1 MKFRI
6 PLLDNYI
13 ERMVSS
19 ATMADASRLG
29 AGERRFQRGFDNIL
43 GDDEL
48 RIRYNNSSIL
58 QNVICYPIF
67 DAMREGRTFTIEGD
81 TDNKK
86 SLLIAEEETRLNVK
100 STLIEARRLAN
111 LQGGCAILI
120 VRLGTAREKVD
131 YSKPLDPTTIKKGKG
146 IDRLVIIPKRSFH
159 NLEIVKAYEN
169 ARHGNP
175 EFFNVMTTHD
185 GTNSA
190 TQLKIHHSHLVIFKG
205 KPDVSSRLNY
215 DTRKWW
221 GMSHLQSLW
230 EPIEQLEREL
240 KSGVEATIA
249 GKVGVMAVKDG
260 ATKAL
265 TPEGRKQLLDETSN
279 IAKMQDQ
286 NAIILMDA
294 ESRFEKHAF
303 SLAGISDLAK
313 ILMTNVSACAGIP
326 ETRLFQVSPSGLN
339 ATGQSERID
348 YIGRLRREQ
357 ELEINPAIKGL
368 TELIVR
374 GALGEYPEGLTFAW
388 NDVFDDT
395 PEQKIKNASLQ
406 VDMILKVFDKTEG
419 ESETTK
425 LLEQATAI
433 LNTIT
438 PEVKN
443 D

>member
-1 MKFRI
+1 MKI
-6 PLLDNYI
+6 PFFNKDKA
-13 ERMVSS
+13 S
-19 ATMADASRLG
+19 ATMADQRQLNEG
-29 AGERRFQRGFDNIL
+29 GREFQRGFDNIL

-100 STLIEARRLAN
+100 STLIEARRQAN
-111 LQGGCAILI
+111 LYGGCAILM
-120 VRLGTAREKVD
+120 VRLGTEIKEIN
-131 YSKPLDPTTIKKGKG
+131 YEEPLDPTTIKKGNG
-146 IDRLVIIPKRSFH
+146 IDYLRIIPKRSFH
-159 NLEIVKAYEN
+159 NLEIVKAYQN
-169 ARHGNP
+169 PRHGDP
-175 EFFNVMTTHD
+175 EFFNVMTNHD

-215 DTRKWW
+215 DNRKWW
-221 GMSHLQSLW
+221 GMSHAQSLW
-230 EPIEQLEREL
+230 QPIEQLEREL

-406 VDMILKVFDKTEG
+406 LDMLIKTHNVAEG
-419 ESETTK
+419 ENNTSNLYERM
-425 LLEQATAI
+425 LNI